1 MKQSLE
7 PEYKQLIA
15 IQAKK
20 LRGGVKDWLHD
31 DPTAA
36 KRISLRETRLEKAI
50 ESHATDVI
58 RFNNKHIHLYSFME
72 SNICTF

>member
-1 MKQSLE
+1 MKHNLE

-20 LRGGVKDWLHD
+20 LKGGVKDWLHD

-50 ESHATDVI
+50 ENHATDVI
-58 RFNNKHIHLYSFME
+58 RLNNHFFHAYLL
-72 SNICTF
+72 